1 MFLNVLSILCIVGEF
16 FSIIILFN
24 TMDPN
29 LYQEVAKWSLVT
41 LIAVSA
47 TYAIVNLVLA
57 PAPTSS
63 TTVTSPTISSPIV
76 VDPPLPP
83 WPIVQPYLTTPIWPL
98 FTTSPIFWWMATA
111 STRNCTTLGMSQNS
125 TLTINS
131 TISNA
136 TAAINN
142 SSKTT
147 QSPLSALNASNINTN
162 STFNRTVATRTFPL
176 QMTSINATFNQQTS
190 SAISLLLLLR
200 QNSNLSLMCFLLFS
214 FFY

>member
-1 MFLNVLSILCIVGEF
+1 M
-16 FSIIILFN
+16 
-24 TMDPN
+24 
-29 LYQEVAKWSLVT
+29 YQEVAKWSLVT

-63 TTVTSPTISSPIV
+63 TTATSSTISSPIV

-111 STRNCTTLGMSQNS
+111 STRNCTKVGVSQNS
-125 TLTINS
+125 TLTVNS
-131 TISNA
+131 TTSNA

-142 SSKTT
+142 SSITT
-147 QSPLSALNASNINTN
+147 QSPLSALNASNINTS
-162 STFNRTVATRTFPL
+162 STLNRTVATRTFPL
-176 QMTSINATFNQQTS
+176 QMTSVNTTFNQQTS
-190 SAISLLLLLR
+190 SAISLFLLLR
-200 QNSNLSLMCFLLFS
+200 QNSNLSLLYFCFLA